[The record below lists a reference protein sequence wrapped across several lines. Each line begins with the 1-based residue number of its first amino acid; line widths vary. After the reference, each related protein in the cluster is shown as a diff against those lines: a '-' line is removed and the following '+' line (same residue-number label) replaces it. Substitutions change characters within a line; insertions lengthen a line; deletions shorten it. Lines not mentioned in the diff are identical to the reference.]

1 MRCEEMMKRDV
12 HCCRQDDTLQSVARM
27 MRDHNIGFVPVCDH
41 DKPIGTVTDR
51 DLAIRAC
58 ADGLSP
64 ATTKVSQVMTK
75 EVIRCRPS
83 DDVHTAEEL
92 MSKNHKSRIMVCDDG
107 GKLVGV
113 ISLSDIADLEDEAI
127 AGETMREVASR
138 ESHQPHAS

>member
-1 MRCEEMMKRDV
+1 MRCDEMMKRDV
-12 HCCRQDDTLQSVARM
+12 HCCRQDDTLQSIARL
-27 MRDHNIGFVPVCDH
+27 MRDQNIGFVPVCDH

-51 DLAIRAC
+51 DLAVRAC

-64 ATTKVSQVMTK
+64 ASTKVSQVMTR

-83 DDVHTAEEL
+83 DDVAKAESL

-113 ISLSDIADLEDEAI
+113 ISLSDIAEREDDAH
-127 AGETMREVASR
+127 AADTMRQVSER
-138 ESHQPHAS
+138 ETRPHA